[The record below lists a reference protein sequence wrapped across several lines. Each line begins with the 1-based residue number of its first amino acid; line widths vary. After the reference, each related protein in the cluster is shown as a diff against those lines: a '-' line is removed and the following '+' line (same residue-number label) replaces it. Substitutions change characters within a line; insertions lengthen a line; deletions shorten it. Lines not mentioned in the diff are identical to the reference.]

1 MVRNKGRRVTK
12 RPLNR
17 RLSTLERGTAVGL
30 SKAGHNPYSIADELD
45 CTPKTVRELLK
56 KVETEKKLEDKD
68 RTGRPKSTSP
78 REDRSMKFKSLKD
91 RRLTAKAMALKTLP
105 NLTKNKVSVTLVKD
119 RLKKANL
126 NGRVARKKP
135 LLSPANRKAR
145 FQWAKNHRHLKV
157 KDWKNVIFSDKSP
170 FTLFQT
176 SGKQYVRRR
185 PGEEF
190 LDECLFPTV
199 KHGGGKIQVWGC
211 FSWNGGGPMYKVKD
225 KLTGVQYRQ
234 ILKTHLAPYLAQFEK
249 ENKCEAIFQQ
259 DNDPKHTS
267 KVAQK
272 YLQNKKI
279 VVLDWPSQSPDMNP
293 IEHAWRIVKDK
304 IFSRI
309 DHATKL
315 DQVFEIAKEEWNK
328 LDLSYFQNLIKSMP
342 RRIEAVYQAR
352 GRHTKY

>member
-145 FQWAKNHRHLKV
+145 FQWAKNHR
-157 KDWKNVIFSDKSP
+157 
-170 FTLFQT
+170 Q
-176 SGKQYVRRR
+176 
-185 PGEEF
+185 
-190 LDECLFPTV
+190 
-199 KHGGGKIQVWGC
+199 
-211 FSWNGGGPMYKVKD
+211 
-225 KLTGVQYRQ
+225 
-234 ILKTHLAPYLAQFEK
+234 
-249 ENKCEAIFQQ
+249 KCNF
-259 DNDPKHTS
+259 
-267 KVAQK
+267 
-272 YLQNKKI
+272 
-279 VVLDWPSQSPDMNP
+279 
-293 IEHAWRIVKDK
+293 
-304 IFSRI
+304 F
-309 DHATKL
+309 
-315 DQVFEIAKEEWNK
+315 
-328 LDLSYFQNLIKSMP
+328 
-342 RRIEAVYQAR
+342 
-352 GRHTKY
+352 G

>member
-1 MVRNKGRRVTK
+1 MVRNKGRRVAK

-17 RLSTLERGTAVGL
+17 RLSTLERGTVGL
-30 SKAGHNPYSIADELD
+30 DKAGRNPYSIADELD

-56 KVETEKKLEDKD
+56 KVKTEKKLEDKD
-68 RTGRPKSTSP
+68 RKGRPKSTTP

-157 KDWKNVIFSDKSP
+157 KDWKNVIFSDESP

-190 LDECLFPTV
+190 LDECLFPT
-199 KHGGGKIQVWGC
+199 
-211 FSWNGGGPMYKVKD
+211 
-225 KLTGVQYRQ
+225 
-234 ILKTHLAPYLAQFEK
+234 
-249 ENKCEAIFQQ
+249 
-259 DNDPKHTS
+259 
-267 KVAQK
+267 
-272 YLQNKKI
+272 
-279 VVLDWPSQSPDMNP
+279 
-293 IEHAWRIVKDK
+293 
-304 IFSRI
+304 
-309 DHATKL
+309 
-315 DQVFEIAKEEWNK
+315 
-328 LDLSYFQNLIKSMP
+328 
-342 RRIEAVYQAR
+342 
-352 GRHTKY
+352 